1 MLLNTP
7 THSQSVSLS
16 PHPHPLDGMV
26 VSPKIDFI
34 CIGMNNLLTAI
45 KFKLSRI
52 LSEKLVNNLIARAFP
67 LEIRR
72 AGNEVG

>member
-1 MLLNTP
+1 
-7 THSQSVSLS
+7 
-16 PHPHPLDGMV
+16 MV

-52 LSEKLVNNLIARAFP
+52 LSEKLVNNLIPRAFP